1 MPPASPDPDPTQRT
15 LGVVT
20 ATLLVVASMIG
31 TGIFTTTGFM
41 VRDVP
46 SLPAILFAWVLGGI
60 AALLGALAYA
70 ELAACMPRNGGE
82 YHILSR
88 LFHPAIGFT
97 SAWVSLIV
105 GFCAPIAA
113 TALAFAKYLETVIP
127 DGYHQTASFLFGDT
141 SPQALERV
149 NSGIAIIL
157 VLVLTLIHLL
167 HVAHGSRF
175 QNLFTIFKV
184 VLLSVLIIAG
194 LSQGD
199 LSRITDDKRPILEAI
214 LNPGFAFGLI
224 FISYAY
230 TGWNAAAYM
239 AGEIREPRRN
249 LPIALCL
256 GTLIVTALFLGLNV
270 VYLTAVPR
278 ADLAGVETVANT
290 AIIGLF
296 GTSAARWMTL
306 LIVLGLVSMAGAL
319 IMTGSRVYETV
330 GQDFRQLRWFALRRG
345 RGGPHVALIVQAAV
359 AVIMIVVG
367 NLQILMAYVGFTLSL
382 FSALAVCGLFVL
394 RRRSPQS
401 ADAFRMPGYPLTPL
415 LFILFTLWIVGMVI
429 YREPN
434 VAIAGLGTLAAGG
447 ALYWLLDRSP
457 SHNDAE

>member
-1 MPPASPDPDPTQRT
+1 MPPATHDPDPTQRT

-46 SLPAILFAWVLGGI
+46 SLPAILFAWVLGGA

-127 DGYHQTASFLFGDT
+127 GGYSETAPFL
-141 SPQALERV
+141 SNEWV
-149 NSGIAIIL
+149 NNGIAITL
-157 VLVLTLIHLL
+157 VLVLTLIHLM

-175 QNLFTIFKV
+175 QNMFTIFKV

-199 LSRITDDKRPILEAI
+199 LSRITDDVRPITAAI
-214 LNPGFAFGLI
+214 LNPGFAFGLV

-278 ADLAGVETVANT
+278 SELAGVETVANT

-296 GTSAARWMTL
+296 GTAAARWMTL

-330 GQDFRQLRWFALRRG
+330 GQDFPQLRWFALRRG

-382 FSALAVCGLFVL
+382 FSALAVGGVFVL
-394 RRRSPQS
+394 RRRYPQS

-447 ALYWLLDRSP
+447 ALYWVLDRSP